1 MISKQFMCFITGYF
15 LFLFIFFFFKFMF
28 GSNID
33 ITYGILVCSFSLFLS
48 ILNIVALNLLIT
60 DFSSI
65 CVWISVE
72 HTIRNRIAG
81 LYWFL
86 SLNVQPQV
94 SEIWRFSTFPV
105 TPGIIISNSGKCVVL
120 FHYIFH
126 LYPN

>member
-15 LFLFIFFFFKFMF
+15 LKIMF

-65 CVWISVE
+65 CV
-72 HTIRNRIAG
+72 
-81 LYWFL
+81 
-86 SLNVQPQV
+86 
-94 SEIWRFSTFPV
+94 
-105 TPGIIISNSGKCVVL
+105 
-120 FHYIFH
+120 
-126 LYPN
+126 

>member
-65 CVWISVE
+65 CV
-72 HTIRNRIAG
+72 
-81 LYWFL
+81 
-86 SLNVQPQV
+86 
-94 SEIWRFSTFPV
+94 
-105 TPGIIISNSGKCVVL
+105 
-120 FHYIFH
+120 
-126 LYPN
+126 